1 LLQSRPKNE
10 NSNRYSS
17 TPEVDFFK
25 IPTAFNNVQGALK
38 MTLEIFRQ
46 EALQGVELEK
56 GASVQKFQTPF
67 SQNFMTRFSLN
78 LQMC

>member
-56 GASVQKFQTPF
+56 GALAQKVQTPI
-67 SQNFMTRFSLN
+67 SRILTRRF
-78 LQMC
+78 